1 MLSDSLNK
9 LNMFSSI
16 SRSNSSNLINNS
28 SNFLNQKPIKFRNRN
43 FNSSLNNYLN
53 QSNTLSNNSLSS
65 SNQINFISNSN
76 SNANQKRITNIQNS
90 IKIKSSISKNTNS
103 ISNQINTSNNI
114 ITTNKKNSTNKKS
127 LIGHI
132 TTTALKK
139 SSYNSQEYTLSIIE
153 NYAREVGITAF
164 NFRTTEFFITQFI
177 DNEAYID
184 TITMINYWSPLEI
197 VMNQKAENS
206 SLHLIIKNMFPKIY
220 IGFQPRKNFNEDFGK
235 SIYNI
240 SVVKDLTINEISTKY
255 VCLAS
260 LSGLIK
266 YLENNPDYIS
276 IDSYYIHYHY
286 LENHLNI
293 SFNSTIDLE
302 LLMNKKDQ
310 KIYGSLYSLF
320 KCKTISGNRLLRS
333 NILQPFASEKD
344 IVKRNDCVSELVK
357 NNNLLLYIKE
367 NISLFRDLEI
377 NISKL
382 MHKINKIE
390 SNNNV
395 LKSILEAIQGIK
407 NCLQL
412 LPIFNDN
419 LKNYFFN
426 NNNEKNEN
434 NQCELLKEII
444 NFFDNNIFKDMSL
457 YIDKY
462 INDYSSQFAFDDKE
476 KNNKLF
482 QKNDFIFF
490 LVREGINNVLDVSR
504 KTYLDTLSQIYS
516 EFERIKQNSN
526 DPTIKLCYSENKGYY
541 ISINEKYF
549 INNEFT
555 LYKKINKRYAC
566 SNNFLISFSQRIKEI
581 KCDLVEN
588 SVKNCENII
597 SLLKKNINYLY
608 ILSNYIANL
617 DVICA
622 FADYAI
628 SFGKLNKP
636 KISSNKKFNFI
647 YGINCR
653 HPLLEKYIMENL
665 IDINNKPLVAND
677 YFLINH
683 FNLLLLKGP
692 NSSGKTTFMKELALI
707 IILAQIG
714 SFIPCDYFCFTVR
727 KFIYCKFDS
736 NESIIE
742 NKGSFIS
749 QIIDIQKMIK
759 NHSNQSLILL
769 DEPFDNTYS
778 IDVFSIAISFLD
790 LFSKNFD
797 TSFIIISSHNDIISN
812 LSQFYFNSFIGS
824 MIVEFEKNENIN
836 LNFLYKFK
844 LNSFFQINNN
854 KDDDYE
860 QNYNNYGIILCDMI
874 QMKKEIMDNAKQC
887 QKNNVFE
894 QEQIFDSSKEVNTL
908 KIVLI
913 KLFKYIFDIIC
924 IKETFTLE
932 EEISI
937 KIEKLKNFISNTFN

>member
-16 SRSNSSNLINNS
+16 SRSNSSNLINDS

-333 NILQPFASEKD
+333 NILQPFALEKD

-490 LVREGINNVLDVSR
+490 LVKEGINNVLDVSR

-844 LNSFFQINNN
+844 LNSFFQINN
-854 KDDDYE
+854 KDNDYE

>member
-16 SRSNSSNLINNS
+16 SRSNSSNLINDS

-90 IKIKSSISKNTNS
+90 IKIKSSISKNNNS

-333 NILQPFASEKD
+333 NILQPFALEKD

-636 KISSNKKFNFI
+636 KISSNNKFNFI

>member
-9 LNMFSSI
+9 LNMFSST
-16 SRSNSSNLINNS
+16 SRSNSSKLINDS
-28 SNFLNQKPIKFRNRN
+28 SNFLNQKLIKFRNRN
-43 FNSSLNNYLN
+43 INSSLNNYLN

-76 SNANQKRITNIQNS
+76 SNANQKRITNIHNS
-90 IKIKSSISKNTNS
+90 IKIKSSISKNNNS
-103 ISNQINTSNNI
+103 NSNQINNSNNI

-235 SIYNI
+235 NIYNI
-240 SVVKDLTINEISTKY
+240 SVVKDLSINEISTKY

-333 NILQPFASEKD
+333 NILQPFALEKD

-434 NQCELLKEII
+434 NKCELLKEII
-444 NFFDNNIFKDMSL
+444 NFFDKNIFKDMSL

-549 INNEFT
+549 INNQFT

-608 ILSNYIANL
+608 VLSNYIANL

-636 KISSNKKFNFI
+636 KISSNNKFNFI

-665 IDINNKPLVAND
+665 IDINNKPLVPND

-714 SFIPCDYFCFTVR
+714 SFIPCDYFCFTLR

-824 MIVEFEKNENIN
+824 MIVEFEKNENID

>member
-333 NILQPFASEKD
+333 NILQPFALEKD

-844 LNSFFQINNN
+844 LNSFFQINN
-854 KDDDYE
+854 KDNDYE

>member
-9 LNMFSSI
+9 LNMFSST
-16 SRSNSSNLINNS
+16 SRSNSSKLINDS
-28 SNFLNQKPIKFRNRN
+28 SNFLNQKLIKFRNRN
-43 FNSSLNNYLN
+43 INSSLNNYLN

-76 SNANQKRITNIQNS
+76 SNANQKRITNIHNS
-90 IKIKSSISKNTNS
+90 IKIKSSISKNNNS
-103 ISNQINTSNNI
+103 NSNQINNSNNI

-235 SIYNI
+235 NIYNI
-240 SVVKDLTINEISTKY
+240 SVVKDLSVNEISTKY

-333 NILQPFASEKD
+333 NILQPFALEKD

-434 NQCELLKEII
+434 NKCELLKEII
-444 NFFDNNIFKDMSL
+444 NFFDKNIFKDMSL

-549 INNEFT
+549 INNQFT

-608 ILSNYIANL
+608 VLSNYIANL

-636 KISSNKKFNFI
+636 KISSNNKFNFI

-665 IDINNKPLVAND
+665 IDINNKPLVPND

-714 SFIPCDYFCFTVR
+714 SFIPCDYFCFTLR

-824 MIVEFEKNENIN
+824 MIVEFEKNENID

>member
-9 LNMFSSI
+9 LNMFSST
-16 SRSNSSNLINNS
+16 SRSNSSKLINDS
-28 SNFLNQKPIKFRNRN
+28 SNFLNQKLIKFRNRN
-43 FNSSLNNYLN
+43 INSSLNNYLN

-235 SIYNI
+235 NIYNI

-333 NILQPFASEKD
+333 NILQPFALEKD

-636 KISSNKKFNFI
+636 KISSNNKFNFI

-874 QMKKEIMDNAKQC
+874 QMKKEIMDDAKQC

>member
-90 IKIKSSISKNTNS
+90 IKIKSSISKNNNS

-333 NILQPFASEKD
+333 NILQPFALEKD

-490 LVREGINNVLDVSR
+490 LVKEGINNVLDVSR

-844 LNSFFQINNN
+844 LNSFFQINN
-854 KDDDYE
+854 KDNDYE

>member
-16 SRSNSSNLINNS
+16 SRSNSSNLINDS

-114 ITTNKKNSTNKKS
+114 IKTNKKNSTNKKS

-235 SIYNI
+235 SIYSI
-240 SVVKDLTINEISTKY
+240 SVIKDLSINEIGTKY

-333 NILQPFASEKD
+333 NILQPFALEKD

-636 KISSNKKFNFI
+636 KISSNNKFNFI

-824 MIVEFEKNENIN
+824 MIVEFEKNENID

>member
-16 SRSNSSNLINNS
+16 SRSNSSNLINDS

-333 NILQPFASEKD
+333 NILQPFALEKD
-344 IVKRNDCVSELVK
+344 IVKRNECVSELVK

-490 LVREGINNVLDVSR
+490 
-504 KTYLDTLSQIYS
+504 
-516 EFERIKQNSN
+516 
-526 DPTIKLCYSENKGYY
+526 
-541 ISINEKYF
+541 
-549 INNEFT
+549 
-555 LYKKINKRYAC
+555 
-566 SNNFLISFSQRIKEI
+566 
-581 KCDLVEN
+581 
-588 SVKNCENII
+588 
-597 SLLKKNINYLY
+597 
-608 ILSNYIANL
+608 
-617 DVICA
+617 
-622 FADYAI
+622 
-628 SFGKLNKP
+628 
-636 KISSNKKFNFI
+636 
-647 YGINCR
+647 
-653 HPLLEKYIMENL
+653 
-665 IDINNKPLVAND
+665 
-677 YFLINH
+677 
-683 FNLLLLKGP
+683 
-692 NSSGKTTFMKELALI
+692 
-707 IILAQIG
+707 
-714 SFIPCDYFCFTVR
+714 
-727 KFIYCKFDS
+727 
-736 NESIIE
+736 
-742 NKGSFIS
+742 
-749 QIIDIQKMIK
+749 
-759 NHSNQSLILL
+759 
-769 DEPFDNTYS
+769 
-778 IDVFSIAISFLD
+778 
-790 LFSKNFD
+790 
-797 TSFIIISSHNDIISN
+797 
-812 LSQFYFNSFIGS
+812 
-824 MIVEFEKNENIN
+824 
-836 LNFLYKFK
+836 
-844 LNSFFQINNN
+844 
-854 KDDDYE
+854 
-860 QNYNNYGIILCDMI
+860 
-874 QMKKEIMDNAKQC
+874 
-887 QKNNVFE
+887 
-894 QEQIFDSSKEVNTL
+894 
-908 KIVLI
+908 
-913 KLFKYIFDIIC
+913 
-924 IKETFTLE
+924 
-932 EEISI
+932 
-937 KIEKLKNFISNTFN
+937 

>member
-16 SRSNSSNLINNS
+16 SRSNSSNLINDS

-333 NILQPFASEKD
+333 NILQPFALEKD

-490 LVREGINNVLDVSR
+490 LVKEGINNVLDVSR

>member
-9 LNMFSSI
+9 LNMFSST
-16 SRSNSSNLINNS
+16 SRSNSSNLINDS

-53 QSNTLSNNSLSS
+53 QSNTLSNNSLFS

-333 NILQPFASEKD
+333 NILQPFALEKD

-636 KISSNKKFNFI
+636 KISSNNKFNFI

-824 MIVEFEKNENIN
+824 MIVEFEKNENID

>member
-333 NILQPFASEKD
+333 NILQPFALEKD

-490 LVREGINNVLDVSR
+490 LVKEGINNVLDVSR

-844 LNSFFQINNN
+844 LNSFFQINN
-854 KDDDYE
+854 KDNDYE

>member
-90 IKIKSSISKNTNS
+90 IKIKSSISKNNNS

-276 IDSYYIHYHY
+276 IDSYYIHFHY

-357 NNNLLLYIKE
+357 NNNLLFF
-367 NISLFRDLEI
+367 SL
-377 NISKL
+377 
-382 MHKINKIE
+382 
-390 SNNNV
+390 
-395 LKSILEAIQGIK
+395 
-407 NCLQL
+407 
-412 LPIFNDN
+412 
-419 LKNYFFN
+419 
-426 NNNEKNEN
+426 
-434 NQCELLKEII
+434 
-444 NFFDNNIFKDMSL
+444 
-457 YIDKY
+457 
-462 INDYSSQFAFDDKE
+462 
-476 KNNKLF
+476 
-482 QKNDFIFF
+482 
-490 LVREGINNVLDVSR
+490 
-504 KTYLDTLSQIYS
+504 
-516 EFERIKQNSN
+516 
-526 DPTIKLCYSENKGYY
+526 
-541 ISINEKYF
+541 
-549 INNEFT
+549 
-555 LYKKINKRYAC
+555 
-566 SNNFLISFSQRIKEI
+566 
-581 KCDLVEN
+581 
-588 SVKNCENII
+588 
-597 SLLKKNINYLY
+597 
-608 ILSNYIANL
+608 
-617 DVICA
+617 
-622 FADYAI
+622 
-628 SFGKLNKP
+628 
-636 KISSNKKFNFI
+636 
-647 YGINCR
+647 
-653 HPLLEKYIMENL
+653 
-665 IDINNKPLVAND
+665 
-677 YFLINH
+677 
-683 FNLLLLKGP
+683 
-692 NSSGKTTFMKELALI
+692 
-707 IILAQIG
+707 
-714 SFIPCDYFCFTVR
+714 
-727 KFIYCKFDS
+727 
-736 NESIIE
+736 
-742 NKGSFIS
+742 
-749 QIIDIQKMIK
+749 
-759 NHSNQSLILL
+759 
-769 DEPFDNTYS
+769 
-778 IDVFSIAISFLD
+778 
-790 LFSKNFD
+790 
-797 TSFIIISSHNDIISN
+797 
-812 LSQFYFNSFIGS
+812 
-824 MIVEFEKNENIN
+824 
-836 LNFLYKFK
+836 
-844 LNSFFQINNN
+844 
-854 KDDDYE
+854 
-860 QNYNNYGIILCDMI
+860 
-874 QMKKEIMDNAKQC
+874 
-887 QKNNVFE
+887 
-894 QEQIFDSSKEVNTL
+894 SSKAN
-908 KIVLI
+908 
-913 KLFKYIFDIIC
+913 
-924 IKETFTLE
+924 
-932 EEISI
+932 
-937 KIEKLKNFISNTFN
+937 